1 MPIVEIDKIGC
12 DGGLQLVHA
21 SSNGAPAQLVD
32 GRNGVDPEGA
42 FKVLTEQNELDH
54 RRLHLTV
61 GIERELCIEE
71 VDRLF
76 SRKTVHNFDEMIVG
90 FDFVVLNQGFGE
102 RRM

>member
-42 FKVLTEQNELDH
+42 FKVLAEQNEMNHGRFH
-54 RRLHLTV
+54 RAE
-61 GIERELCIEE
+61 GIERELRVEE
-71 VDRLF
+71 MKRLF
-76 SRKTVHNFDEMIVG
+76 RRVAVHNFDEMIVV